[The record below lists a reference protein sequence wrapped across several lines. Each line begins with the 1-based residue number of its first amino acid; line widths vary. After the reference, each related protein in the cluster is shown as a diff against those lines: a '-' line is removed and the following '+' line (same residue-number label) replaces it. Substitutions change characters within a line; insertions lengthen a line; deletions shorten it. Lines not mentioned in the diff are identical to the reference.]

1 MLYMAVEIKEFFEF
15 DRSHTAKTIA
25 LPYMVT
31 VLYIAVW
38 PYYRIVLSKAH
49 QKNGCKKWR

>member
-1 MLYMAVEIKEFFEF
+1 MAVEIKEVFEF